1 MSGKSISRYIIFSK
15 SPYFIDIH
23 CQQPLHKAFRYMIS
37 SKFQIAIYLVI
48 YFRLPGNKKWP
59 PRLRIFIRLHDGHS
73 FYFIYPC
80 FHEPA
85 RSWFYKAAALLTTRL
100 LAIQP
105 QSSSFS
111 SSIQIWTTASLGIRR
126 SPRGETAM
134 EPTFGPSGRQLRLNC
149 CEKKRQ

>member
-1 MSGKSISRYIIFSK
+1 MCVLVPAESTLTLRHKKPSR
-15 SPYFIDIH
+15 
-23 CQQPLHKAFRYMIS
+23 
-37 SKFQIAIYLVI
+37 
-48 YFRLPGNKKWP
+48 FRL
-59 PRLRIFIRLHDGHS
+59 FIRLHDGHS

>member
-1 MSGKSISRYIIFSK
+1 MCVLVPAESTLTLR
-15 SPYFIDIH
+15 
-23 CQQPLHKAFRYMIS
+23 HK
-37 SKFQIAIYLVI
+37 K
-48 YFRLPGNKKWP
+48 P
-59 PRLRIFIRLHDGHS
+59 PRFRIFIRLHDGHS
-73 FYFIYPC
+73 FYFIYRC
-80 FHEPA
+80 LHEI
-85 RSWFYKAAALLTTRL
+85 THL

-126 SPRGETAM
+126 SPREETAM